1 MAAKQSA
8 GLLVHRYRAGALEI
22 FLVHP
27 GGPFWAKKDAG
38 AWSIP
43 KGEFGDDEEKLA
55 AARREFHEET
65 GLALDGVFVEL
76 APVKQ
81 SGGKQVF
88 AWAVE
93 QDLDAAAVRS
103 NSFSLEWPPGSG
115 RTQEFPEIDRAA
127 WFDVPLVLVKI
138 LKGQQP
144 LVLQLLARLGIDP
157 P

>member
-8 GLLVHRYRAGALEI
+8 GLLVYRHRAGALEI

-127 WFDVPLVLVKI
+127 WFDVPLALVKI

>member
-8 GLLVHRYRAGALEI
+8 GLLVYRHRAGALEI

-27 GGPFWAKKDAG
+27 GGPFWAKEDAG

-127 WFDVPLVLVKI
+127 WFDVPLALVKI

>member
-1 MAAKQSA
+1 MAKRQSA
-8 GLLVHRYRAGALEI
+8 GILVYRHRTGALEI

-27 GGPFWAKKDAG
+27 GGPFWAKKDSG

-55 AARREFHEET
+55 AAQREFHEET

-88 AWAVE
+88 AWAIE
-93 QDLDAAAVRS
+93 QDLDADAVRS

-127 WFDVPLVLVKI
+127 WFDVPLALVKI

>member
-8 GLLVHRYRAGALEI
+8 GLLVYRHRAGGLEI

-43 KGEFGDDEEKLA
+43 KGEFRDDEEKLA

-65 GLALDGVFVEL
+65 GFPLDGIFVEL

-103 NSFSLEWPPGSG
+103 NSFSMEWPPGSG

-127 WFDVPLVLVKI
+127 WFDVPLALVKI

>member
-8 GLLVHRYRAGALEI
+8 GLLVYRHRAGGLEI

-43 KGEFGDDEEKLA
+43 KGEFRDDEEKLA

-65 GLALDGVFVEL
+65 GFPLDGIFVEL

-103 NSFSLEWPPGSG
+103 NSFSMEWPPGSG

-127 WFDVPLVLVKI
+127 WFDAPLALVKI

>member
-8 GLLVHRYRAGALEI
+8 GLLVYRYRAGALEI

-43 KGEFGDDEEKLA
+43 KGEFGPGEDKLA
-55 AARREFHEET
+55 AARREFYEET

-88 AWAVE
+88 AWAIE

-103 NSFSLEWPPGSG
+103 NSFSLEWPPRSG
-115 RTQEFPEIDRAA
+115 RTQEFPEVDRAA
-127 WFDVPLVLVKI
+127 WFDLPLALVKI

>member
-1 MAAKQSA
+1 MAKKQSA
-8 GLLVHRYRAGALEI
+8 GLLVYRRTTGAPEF

-43 KGEFGDDEEKLA
+43 KGEFDDGEETLA
-55 AARREFHEET
+55 AARREFREET
-65 GLALDGVFVEL
+65 GLALGGVFAEL

-81 SGGKQVF
+81 AGGKLVF

-103 NSFSLEWPPGSG
+103 NSFSLEWPPKSG
-115 RTQEFPEIDRAA
+115 KTQEFPEIDRAA
-127 WFDVPLVLVKI
+127 WFAWPLALDKL
-138 LKGQQP
+138 LKGQRP
-144 LVLQLLARLGIDP
+144 LVLQLLAKLEIDAP
-157 P
+157 

>member
-8 GLLVHRYRAGALEI
+8 GLLVYRHRAGALEI

-43 KGEFGDDEEKLA
+43 KGEFGADEDKLA

-81 SGGKQVF
+81 SGGKRVF
-88 AWAVE
+88 AWAIE
-93 QDLDAAAVRS
+93 HDLDAVAVRS
-103 NSFSLEWPPGSG
+103 NSFSMEWPPRSG
-115 RTQEFPEIDRAA
+115 RTQEFPEVDRAA
-127 WFDVPLVLVKI
+127 WFDVSLALAKI